1 MVVFGV
7 HTSLV
12 PACGY
17 RLMCLETPCTV
28 WYNLTTVI
36 PGDKKRSVRA
46 PLPLLEMR
54 RLATSTTTTVSWTR
68 RDCVVTG
75 RWRQW
80 HWPSHQTDCLRT
92 EVAMSQDWSST
103 GDEPMLNSWWMT
115 WFSDSVLST
124 VMTFFS
130 TPNVVIIIHL
140 LRQSDSIKQK

>member
-28 WYNLTTVI
+28 WYNLTTGNRAIVLSSFCGGWTN
-36 PGDKKRSVRA
+36 PGFPTVYCPVSAVHARI

-80 HWPSHQTDCLRT
+80 HWPSPETDCPRT
-92 EVAMSQDWSST
+92 EVALVMSQCWTVDGWHHS
-103 GDEPMLNSWWMT
+103 MT
-115 WFSDSVLST
+115 VLSA

-130 TPNVVIIIHL
+130 TPNVMW
-140 LRQSDSIKQK
+140 